1 MFSDEMSSSATVLIL
16 LSPCVSI
23 NFFFWTPFS
32 FFSDFCTY
40 QVHLSVFWALNRLC
54 HLPYFFEFLIFV
66 YFWMLW
72 ILVTVN
78 KVKHIALH
86 GLHASQITSTTLVT
100 QNLFRVTNEIGWILV
115 SRFLGNN
122 SLEELLAV
130 RRKKR
135 LERKGVEKKQTRTA
149 TAKLF
154 ALHTNAT
161 RIVIITFLKF
171 SKFTGNLLAMSSD
184 ITSFWSKEKNAY
196 KIVQLNPILVFESK
210 YILEVTCW
218 RG

>member
-1 MFSDEMSSSATVLIL
+1 MFCDETSSSATVLIL
-16 LSPCVSI
+16 LSPCVSV
-23 NFFFWTPFS
+23 NFFLEHLFHFS
-32 FFSDFCTY
+32 QTLVLIESIYLSFEPWIFCVTF
-40 QVHLSVFWALNRLC
+40 HL
-54 HLPYFFEFLIFV
+54 FFEFLIFV

-149 TAKLF
+149 IAKLF

-161 RIVIITFLKF
+161 RIVITTFLKL
-171 SKFTGNLLAMSSD
+171 SKYTGNLLAVSSD
-184 ITSFWSKEKNAY
+184 ITSFWPKEKNAY

-210 YILEVTCW
+210 YSLEVTCW